1 MATTKVKTKVNS
13 KTVKKLEAINADPER
28 WLLNFV
34 KITDNLN
41 NYIPFKINEQQK
53 YFLDNMDKFNIILKS
68 RQLGFTTFSLAFCLW
83 SALNKPRTSYLIVSF
98 KQESATALFD
108 KIKDMYNSLPH
119 DKYSFPKDIQ
129 NNRLQ
134 LRFDNGST
142 VILAIAGNKGM
153 NLGRSMNLEYV
164 LLSEYSFYQHQE
176 KLLLSIEQALAKNDT
191 SKLVI
196 ETTANGF
203 NYFQT
208 LYSNASK
215 GKSRYKTFFYNWYE
229 SAYKE
234 QFKSEY
240 DEAERWFKATYHKRL
255 SPDWLDNDEQILLEQ
270 GANLRQLMWRKWK
283 LSGGMDIKNFQQ
295 EYPSNPMEAFISTG
309 NSVFDTSKIVA
320 RLPYVTPPM
329 SVQELGAS
337 LPVSLK
343 SYVNRKALNVFEL
356 PKAGGGKHWAG
367 IDVAS
372 GSGGDYSTISILN
385 EDGKQVLSFYDNKVS
400 VYKFASVIN
409 DIGRWYNYAFL
420 TVERNGYGI
429 PILERLRNE
438 YQYMNIYKMK
448 VFDQQSGRTRRRLG
462 WDTTNKSKAI
472 MISDLKEQFEESLIL
487 VNCVETLE
495 QLQIYIEDSGKMG
508 NKRGDK
514 LHDDS
519 VISLALSVVGMK
531 ANKFYV

>member
-1 MATTKVKTKVNS
+1 MATTKISS
-13 KTVKKLEAINADPER
+13 KTAKKLEAINADTER

-34 KITDNLN
+34 KITDNQN
-41 NYIPFKINEQQK
+41 EYIPFKVNEQQK

-68 RQLGFTTFSLAFCLW
+68 RQLGFTTFSLAYCLW
-83 SALNKPRTSYLIVSF
+83 SALNKPRTNYLVVSY
-98 KQESATALFD
+98 KQDSATALFD
-108 KIKDMYNSLPH
+108 KLKSFYEGLPH
-119 DKYSFPKDIQ
+119 EKYSFPKDVQ

-134 LRFDNGST
+134 MKFDNGST
-142 VILAIAGNKGM
+142 ITLAVAGNKD
-153 NLGRSMNLEYV
+153 LGRSLNLEFC
-164 LLSEYSFYQHQE
+164 LLSEFSFYQNQE

-215 GKSRYKTFFYNWYE
+215 GKSRYKTFFFNWYE
-229 SAYKE
+229 SAYKQ
-234 QFKSEY
+234 QFKSDY

-255 SPDWLDNDEQILLEQ
+255 TFDWLDETEILLFEQ
-270 GANLRQLMWRKWK
+270 GANLRQLMWRQWK
-283 LSGGMDIKNFQQ
+283 LSGGMNIKNFQQ

-320 RLPYVTPPM
+320 RLPYVTPRM
-329 SVQELGAS
+329 TVQELGTS

-343 SYVNRKALNVFEL
+343 PYVSRKSLNVFES
-356 PKAGGGKHWAG
+356 PKQGVKYYAGV
-367 IDVAS
+367 DVAS
-372 GSGGDYSTISILN
+372 GSGGDYSTISILD
-385 EDGKQVLSFYDNKVS
+385 ETGKQVLSFYDNKVS

-409 DIGRWYNYAFL
+409 EIGHWFNYAFL
-420 TVERNGYGI
+420 VVERNGGYGI

-438 YQYMNIYKMK
+438 YQYLNIFKMK
-448 VFDQQSGRTRRRLG
+448 IFDQASGRTKKRLG
-462 WDTTNKSKAI
+462 WDTTNKSKSI

-495 QLQIYIEDSGKMG
+495 QMQIFIESDGKTG
-508 NKRGDK
+508 NKRGDQN
-514 LHDDS
+514 HDDS
-519 VISLALSVVGMK
+519 VIALGLAIQGIK
-531 ANKFYV
+531 NNKWYV

>member
-1 MATTKVKTKVNS
+1 MATSKVKTKVNA
-13 KTVKKLEAINADPER
+13 KTAKKLEAINADPER

-34 KITDNLN
+34 KITDNQN
-41 NYIPFKINEQQK
+41 EYIPFKVNEQQK
-53 YFLDNMDKFNIILKS
+53 YFLENMDKFNIILKA
-68 RQLGFTTFSLAFCLW
+68 RQLGFTTFSLAYCLW
-83 SALNKPRTSYLIVSF
+83 SALTKPRTNYLIVSY
-98 KQESATALFD
+98 KQDSATSLFD

-119 DKYSFPKDIQ
+119 EKYSFPKDTQ

-134 LRFDNGST
+134 MRFDNGST
-142 VILAIAGNKGM
+142 ITLAVAGNKGM

-164 LLSEYSFYQHQE
+164 LLSEFAFYQNQE

-203 NYFQT
+203 NYMQT
-208 LYSNASK
+208 LFSK
-215 GKSRYKTFFYNWYE
+215 ANKGRSRYKTFFFNWHE
-229 SAYKE
+229 SAYKQ

-240 DEAERWFKATYHKRL
+240 DEAEKFFKATYHKRL
-255 SPDWLDNDEQILLEQ
+255 TPDWLDETEQILLEQ
-270 GANLRQLMWRKWK
+270 GANLRQLMWRQWK

-329 SVQELGAS
+329 SVQELGGG

-343 SYVNRKALNVFEL
+343 NYVSRKALNVFEL
-356 PKAGGGKHWAG
+356 PKAGMKYYAG
-367 IDVAS
+367 VDVAS
-372 GSGGDYSTISILN
+372 GAGGDYSTISILD
-385 EDGKQVLSFYDNKVS
+385 ETGKQVLSFYDNKVS
-400 VYKFASVIN
+400 IYKFAGVI
-409 DIGRWYNYAFL
+409 DAIGRWYNTAFL

-429 PILERLRNE
+429 PILERLRNK
-438 YQYMNIYKMK
+438 YQYMNLFKMK
-448 VFDQQSGRTRRRLG
+448 IFDSASGRTKKRLG

-487 VNCVETLE
+487 VNCLESLE
-495 QLQIYIEDSGKMG
+495 QMQIFIESDGKTG
-508 NKRGDK
+508 NKRGDQN
-514 LHDDS
+514 HDDS
-519 VISLALSVVGMK
+519 VIALGLAIQGIK
-531 ANKFYV
+531 NNKWYV